1 MYDQIF
7 IDGTY
12 LNGGCLLVAA
22 TTTHP
27 VAWHWA
33 RKETTTAYT
42 HLIQQLT
49 PPLCVA
55 LDGGQGAY
63 SMIKHC
69 WSQAMIQRC
78 LVHAQRV
85 VRRYAASTPRTTAG
99 VMIYALAKQF
109 TRIHTPDQATTWI
122 LNLHEFGQIYQEFL
136 NEKTLLPLNRR
147 ATTKTWEYT
156 HPRVRKTYH
165 SLLHLARKTGFLP
178 TSLHLL
184 PLSILTGEKLRPTP

>member
-1 MYDQIF
+1 MRTGFQVAFPQSAQSHRENHEETRQKPYQTLDQEFADNPHLADISRLF
-7 IDGTY
+7 PDY
-12 LNGGCLLVAA
+12 S
-22 TTTHP
+22 HP
-27 VAWHWA
+27 KQV
-33 RKETTTAYT
+33 
-42 HLIQQLT
+42 LF
-49 PPLCVA
+49 
-55 LDGGQGAY
+55 
-63 SMIKHC
+63 
-69 WSQAMIQRC
+69 QAMIQRC

-85 VRRYAASTPRTTAG
+85 VRRYATSTPRTTAG
-99 VMIYALAKQF
+99 VTIYALAKQF